1 MRKLFVAALMVLS
14 TSAAFAGDSDA
25 LKTILKAKTYAE
37 AESLIKTSIN
47 SLASD
52 AEKASAY
59 NYLAQLAWEQFDK
72 QTTAQLENQT
82 AEQMGQKA
90 KNVIDEELMYTSLSQ
105 AICAANESYGFD
117 MKPNEK
123 GKVKPRFA
131 EKNAQKMYPVRAYL
145 INGGGF
151 FQGKDDAK
159 AFQLLSQYIESA
171 EYPLFANVK
180 KADDPNLPNA
190 AFFASYM
197 ALTNKDYATAE
208 KYAGLALGDAER
220 GADAQKIQLAAMQAQ
235 LKNHEDS
242 VAYVGKLEDLLAKNP
257 NDDVVLSTL
266 CALYSNMGQ
275 GEKAEKMLDD
285 KLAADPNN
293 YSALMI
299 KGQIESQKKNYDA
312 AAENLEK
319 ALAQAPDEDTKCVLN
334 AAVGE
339 CYFYKAQERVN
350 NYKGVLSPA
359 AREQFNVVY
368 EKAIQYLE
376 AAKKL
381 DVMKEHKRSWA
392 YPLYGSYYFVKGPE
406 AAETQ
411 AAAADAGVMQ

>member
-25 LKTILKAKTYAE
+25 LKNILKAKTYAE

-47 SLASD
+47 SLAND

-59 NYLAQLAWEQFDK
+59 NHLAQLAWEQFDK

-159 AFQLLSQYIESA
+159 AYQLLSQYIESA

-242 VAYVGKLEDLLAKNP
+242 VAYVGKLEGLLAKNP

-411 AAAADAGVMQ
+411 AAAADAGVTQ

>member
-59 NYLAQLAWEQFDK
+59 NHLAQLAWEQFDK

-159 AFQLLSQYIESA
+159 AYQLLSQYIESA

-275 GEKAEKMLDD
+275 GEKAEKMLND
-285 KLAADPNN
+285 KLATDPNN

-411 AAAADAGVMQ
+411 AAAADAGVTQ

>member
-59 NYLAQLAWEQFDK
+59 NHLAQLAWEQFDK

-159 AFQLLSQYIESA
+159 AYQLLSQYIESA

-411 AAAADAGVMQ
+411 AAAADAGVTQ

>member
-1 MRKLFVAALMVLS
+1 MVLS

-59 NYLAQLAWEQFDK
+59 NHLAQLAWEQFDK

-117 MKPNEK
+117 VKPNEK

-159 AFQLLSQYIESA
+159 AYQLLSQYIESA

-266 CALYSNMGQ
+266 CALYSNMGE

-411 AAAADAGVMQ
+411 AAAADAGVTQ

>member
-59 NYLAQLAWEQFDK
+59 NHLAQLAWEQFDK

-159 AFQLLSQYIESA
+159 AYQLLSQYIESA

-275 GEKAEKMLDD
+275 GEKAEKMLND
-285 KLAADPNN
+285 KLATDPNN

-376 AAKKL
+376 AAKQL

-411 AAAADAGVMQ
+411 AAAADAGVTQ

>member
-1 MRKLFVAALMVLS
+1 MKKLFIAAMMVLS

-25 LKTILKAKTYAE
+25 LKNILKAKTYAE
-37 AESLIKTSIN
+37 AESLIKSTVN
-47 SLASD
+47 SLAGD
-52 AEKASAY
+52 AEKAAAY
-59 NYLAQLAWEQFDK
+59 NKLAELAWEQFDK

-90 KNVIDEELMYTSLSQ
+90 KNVIDEDLMYTSLSQ
-105 AICAANESYGFD
+105 AIEAANESYGFD
-117 MKPNEK
+117 IKPNEK
-123 GKVKPRFA
+123 GKVKPRFYQ
-131 EKNAQKMYPVRAYL
+131 KNAQKMYPVRAYL

-159 AFQLLSQYIESA
+159 AYKMLSQYIESA
-171 EYPLFANVK
+171 EYPLFAEVK
-180 KADDPNLPNA
+180 KEDVNLANA

-208 KYAGLALGDAER
+208 KYAALAIGDAER

-235 LKNHEDS
+235 LQTHEDS
-242 VAYVGKLEDLLAKNP
+242 LAYVNKLEGLLEKNP

-266 CALYSNMGQ
+266 CALYSNLGQ
-275 GEKAEKMLDD
+275 GDKADKMLND

-293 YSALMI
+293 YNALMI

-312 AAENLEK
+312 AAEYLEK
-319 ALAQAPDEDTKCVLN
+319 ALAQAPDDDMKCILS

-368 EKAIQYLE
+368 EKAIKYLE
-376 AAKKL
+376 DAKNL

-392 YPLYGSYYFVKGPE
+392 YPLYGSYYFVKGPD

-411 AAAADAGVMQ
+411 SAAADAGVTQ

>member
-59 NYLAQLAWEQFDK
+59 NHLAQLAWEQFDK

-159 AFQLLSQYIESA
+159 AYQLLSQYIESA

-411 AAAADAGVMQ
+411 AAAADAGVAQ

>member
-59 NYLAQLAWEQFDK
+59 NHLAQLAWEQFDK

-266 CALYSNMGQ
+266 CALYSNMGE
-275 GEKAEKMLDD
+275 GEKAEKMLND

-411 AAAADAGVMQ
+411 AAAADAGVAQ

>member
-1 MRKLFVAALMVLS
+1 VAALMVLS

-59 NYLAQLAWEQFDK
+59 NHLAQLAWEQFDK

-159 AFQLLSQYIESA
+159 AYQLLSQYIESA

-411 AAAADAGVMQ
+411 AAAADAGVTQ

>member
-1 MRKLFVAALMVLS
+1 VAALMVLS

-59 NYLAQLAWEQFDK
+59 NHLAQLAWEQFDK

-411 AAAADAGVMQ
+411 AAAADAGVTQ

>member
-59 NYLAQLAWEQFDK
+59 NHLAQLAWEQFDK

-90 KNVIDEELMYTSLSQ
+90 KNVVDEELMYTSLSQ

-159 AFQLLSQYIESA
+159 AYQLLSQYIESA

-266 CALYSNMGQ
+266 CALYSNMGE
-275 GEKAEKMLDD
+275 GEKAEKMLND
-285 KLAADPNN
+285 KLATDPNN

-411 AAAADAGVMQ
+411 AAAADAGVTQ

>member
-117 MKPNEK
+117 VKPNEK

-159 AFQLLSQYIESA
+159 AYQLLSQYIESA

-242 VAYVGKLEDLLAKNP
+242 VAYVGKLEDLAGK
-257 NDDVVLSTL
+257 
-266 CALYSNMGQ
+266 
-275 GEKAEKMLDD
+275 
-285 KLAADPNN
+285 
-293 YSALMI
+293 
-299 KGQIESQKKNYDA
+299 ES
-312 AAENLEK
+312 
-319 ALAQAPDEDTKCVLN
+319 
-334 AAVGE
+334 
-339 CYFYKAQERVN
+339 
-350 NYKGVLSPA
+350 
-359 AREQFNVVY
+359 
-368 EKAIQYLE
+368 
-376 AAKKL
+376 
-381 DVMKEHKRSWA
+381 
-392 YPLYGSYYFVKGPE
+392 
-406 AAETQ
+406 
-411 AAAADAGVMQ
+411 

>member
-1 MRKLFVAALMVLS
+1 MKKLFVAALMVLS

-25 LKTILKAKTYAE
+25 LKNILKAKTYAE

-59 NYLAQLAWEQFDK
+59 NHLAQLAWEQFDK

-90 KNVIDEELMYTSLSQ
+90 KNVVDEELMYTSLSQ
-105 AICAANESYGFD
+105 AISAANESYGFD
-117 MKPNEK
+117 VKPNEK

-159 AFQLLSQYIESA
+159 AYQLLSQYIESA

-242 VAYVGKLEDLLAKNP
+242 VAYVGKLEGLLAKNP

-266 CALYSNMGQ
+266 CALYSNMGE
-275 GEKAEKMLDD
+275 GEKAEKMLND

-411 AAAADAGVMQ
+411 AAAADAGVTQ

>member
-59 NYLAQLAWEQFDK
+59 NHLAQLAWEQFDK

-411 AAAADAGVMQ
+411 AAAADAGVAQ